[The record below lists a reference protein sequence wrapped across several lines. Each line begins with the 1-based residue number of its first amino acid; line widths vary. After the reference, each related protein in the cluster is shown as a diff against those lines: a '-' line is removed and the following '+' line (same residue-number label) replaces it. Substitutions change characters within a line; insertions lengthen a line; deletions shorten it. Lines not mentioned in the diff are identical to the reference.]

1 MPPDSPPGY
10 GRLFFSDAA
19 PARGRIG
26 ALFYLYLLS
35 CADGSLYCGIAA
47 DVARRLAEH
56 NGEGGS
62 KKGAKYTRP
71 RRPVI
76 LAWSAPFK
84 TRSAALKAEAALK
97 KLSRAKKLEI
107 ISGVSVAAATFLQKS
122 LKTKTRTTGQT
133 KTGNKIPQPKNTKVF
148 SAAANRPSKAKK
160 K

>member
-1 MPPDSPPGY
+1 MGP
-10 GRLFFSDAA
+10 
-19 PARGRIG
+19 
-26 ALFYLYLLS
+26 LFYLYLLS

-71 RRPVI
+71 RRPVT

-84 TRSAALKAEAALK
+84 TRSAALKAEAAMK
-97 KLSRAKKLEI
+97 KLPRAKKLEI
-107 ISGVSVAAATFLQKS
+107 ISEYAPAPKVSSKRKLKNSKQDSVKILNKKQKVICSATH
-122 LKTKTRTTGQT
+122 
-133 KTGNKIPQPKNTKVF
+133 
-148 SAAANRPSKAKK
+148 RPSKAKK